1 MKCQITVGR
10 IFSRPCSKKSELEC
24 VQCGKNVCKAHFNET
39 RNLCHHCTQ
48 ETPDHFAVLDV
59 EDLFEF
65 DFEELSVFDAN
76 KQFDVAHEYLDS

>member
-10 IFSRPCSKKSELEC
+10 IFSRPCSKKAEIEC
-24 VQCGKNVCKAHFNET
+24 PQCGQMVCQAHFNET
-39 RNLCHHCTQ
+39 QKRCHQCTQ
-48 ETPDHFAVLDV
+48 ELPDNFTVLDV